1 MAEKG
6 KKGQYT
12 GVMRLFA
19 RYWLAYG
26 GFKSVLG
33 SPYMHA
39 SLFITLIS
47 SGIWLKYDWVDI
59 PISVLPNIIGFSLGG
74 YAIWLALGDDKFRAS
89 ISGKTKDGGESPF
102 IMVNAT
108 FVHFIVLQI
117 LALIAAL
124 IGKSQPIYNS
134 PLFMQKFFLDLAPY
148 LYDVSQVISTTS
160 SFIGYFLFIY
170 AIFSALA
177 ATMAIFRIAGWLEV
191 YHVKQVKNN
200 SVQGTNNKQVNKN

>member
-1 MAEKG
+1 MA

-12 GVMRLFA
+12 GVRKLFA
-19 RYWLAYG
+19 RYWVAYG
-26 GFKSVLG
+26 GFKSIVG

-47 SGIWLKYDWVDI
+47 SGIWLEYDWVEI

-89 ISGKTKDGGESPF
+89 ISGKTKDGRESPF
-102 IMVNAT
+102 IIVNAT

-134 PLFMQKFFLDLAPY
+134 PLFIQRLLLDLMPW
-148 LYDVSQVISTTS
+148 LFEVSQMISIAS
-160 SFIGYFLFIY
+160 SFVGYFLFIY

-177 ATMAIFRIAGWLEV
+177 ATMAIFRIAGWLEI
-191 YHVKQVKNN
+191 YHVKQTKSN
-200 SVQGTNNKQVNKN
+200 SVQNTTNKD

>member
-1 MAEKG
+1 MV

-12 GVMRLFA
+12 GVRKLFA
-19 RYWLAYG
+19 RYWVAYG
-26 GFKSVLG
+26 GLKSILG

-89 ISGKTKDGGESPF
+89 ISAKARDGGESPF
-102 IMVNAT
+102 IVVNAT

-134 PLFMQKFFLDLAPY
+134 PLFMQKFLLDLAPW
-148 LYDVSQVISTTS
+148 LYDVSQVISIAS

-200 SVQGTNNKQVNKN
+200 SVQGTANEQINKD

>member
-1 MAEKG
+1 MA

-12 GVMRLFA
+12 GVRKLFA
-19 RYWLAYG
+19 RYWVAYG
-26 GFKSVLG
+26 GFKSIVG

-47 SGIWLKYDWVDI
+47 SGIWLEYDWVEI

-89 ISGKTKDGGESPF
+89 ISGKTKDGRESPF
-102 IMVNAT
+102 IVVNAT

-117 LALIAAL
+117 LALVAAL

-134 PLFMQKFFLDLAPY
+134 PLFIQRFLLDLAPW
-148 LYDVSQVISTTS
+148 LFEVSQIISIAC

-191 YHVKQVKNN
+191 YHVKQAKSN
-200 SVQGTNNKQVNKN
+200 SVQSTANKQINKD

>member
-1 MAEKG
+1 MA

-12 GVMRLFA
+12 GVKKLFA
-19 RYWLAYG
+19 RYWVAYG
-26 GFKSVLG
+26 GLKSIVG
-33 SPYMHA
+33 SPYMHI
-39 SLFITLIS
+39 SLFITLVS
-47 SGIWLKYDWVDI
+47 SGIWLENDWVEI

-89 ISGKTKDGGESPF
+89 ISGKTKTGGESPF
-102 IMVNAT
+102 IVVNAT

-124 IGKSQPIYNS
+124 IGKSEPIYNS
-134 PLFMQKFFLDLAPY
+134 PLFIQRFLLDLAPW
-148 LYDVSQVISTTS
+148 LYDVSLALSIIG

-191 YHVKQVKNN
+191 YHVKTANKG
-200 SVQGTNNKQVNKN
+200 SVQGTANNKTNKD

>member
-1 MAEKG
+1 M
-6 KKGQYT
+6 
-12 GVMRLFA
+12 
-19 RYWLAYG
+19 
-26 GFKSVLG
+26 
-33 SPYMHA
+33 
-39 SLFITLIS
+39 
-47 SGIWLKYDWVDI
+47 
-59 PISVLPNIIGFSLGG
+59 
-74 YAIWLALGDDKFRAS
+74 ALGDDKFRAS

-102 IMVNAT
+102 IVVNAT

-134 PLFMQKFFLDLAPY
+134 PLCIQRFLLDLAPW
-148 LYDVSQVISTTS
+148 LYEVSLVISVAS

-191 YHVKQVKNN
+191 YHVKQVNKK
-200 SVQGTNNKQVNKN
+200 SVQGTANK

>member
-1 MAEKG
+1 MA

-12 GVMRLFA
+12 GVRKLFA
-19 RYWLAYG
+19 RYWVAYG
-26 GFKSVLG
+26 GFKSIVG

-47 SGIWLKYDWVDI
+47 SGIWLEYDWVKI

-102 IMVNAT
+102 IVVNAT

-134 PLFMQKFFLDLAPY
+134 PLFIQRFLLDLAPW
-148 LYDVSQVISTTS
+148 LYDVSQVISIAC

-191 YHVKQVKNN
+191 YHIKKARSN
-200 SVQGTNNKQVNKN
+200 SVKSTDNKQINKD